1 MPVEETNFTV
11 GIVVAVGDKDEML
24 GSQSVPPGNI
34 TPLSVTDEI
43 KIAHVTVYYYEIQD

>member
-24 GSQSVPPGNI
+24 GSQSVPSG
-34 TPLSVTDEI
+34 
-43 KIAHVTVYYYEIQD
+43 K